1 MRSSFLKPI
10 LIFICSCGLSQ
21 ELSSLA
27 QAQEVMRDVSFKANY
42 DGSNQKYI
50 ELLPAGFDNKQRHNV
65 LITLHGHGS
74 DRWQFIN
81 QPRGECAGARQVAAR
96 HKMILISPDYRAKTS
111 WMGPAAEADL
121 VQIIDTLKT
130 QYRIDKIILLGGSM
144 GATGALTFTALHA
157 NLIDGVVALNGTADL
172 VHYPNFSAAIAA
184 SFGGT
189 PAEVP
194 DEYKRRSAI
203 YFPHKFTMPIACT
216 TGAKDSVVPPQS
228 VLMLLKQV
236 KPFSK
241 HVLSIHRPAGGHS
254 TTLEDTIQA
263 TEFVLTALR
272 D

>member
-1 MRSSFLKPI
+1 MRLSFLKPI
-10 LIFICSCGLSQ
+10 LVLICSCGVSQ
-21 ELSSLA
+21 HFSYLA
-27 QAQEVMRDVSFKANY
+27 QANEVVRDVSFKANY
-42 DGSNQKYI
+42 DESNQKYI
-50 ELLPAGFDNKQRHNV
+50 ELLPAGFDNNQLHNV

-74 DRWQFIN
+74 DRWQFIK

-121 VQIIDTLKT
+121 VQIINILKT

-172 VHYPNFSAAIAA
+172 IHYQNFSAAIAK

-228 VLMLLKQV
+228 VLKLIKQV

-254 TTLEDTIQA
+254 TTLEDTIHA
-263 TEFVLTALR
+263 TEFVLTALP

>member
-1 MRSSFLKPI
+1 MQSSFIKPI
-10 LIFICSCGLSQ
+10 LVFILSCGVSQ
-21 ELSSLA
+21 QFLPIA
-27 QAQEVMRDVSFKANY
+27 QAEEVIRDVSFKANH

-50 ELLPAGFDNKQRHNV
+50 ELLPTGFDKTQRHDV

-74 DRWQFIN
+74 DRWQFIK
-81 QPRGECAGARQVAAR
+81 QLRGECVGSRQVAAR

-172 VHYPNFSAAIAA
+172 VHYQNFNAAIAE

-189 PAEVP
+189 QTEIP

-216 TGAKDSVVPPQS
+216 TGANDNIVPPQS
-228 VLMLLKQV
+228 VLKLLQQV

-241 HVLSIHRPAGGHS
+241 HVLSIHHATGGHS
-254 TTLEDTIQA
+254 TSLADTIQA
-263 TEFVLTALR
+263 IEFVLTALHK
-272 D
+272 

>member
-1 MRSSFLKPI
+1 MQSSFIKPI
-10 LIFICSCGLSQ
+10 LVFILSCGVSQ
-21 ELSSLA
+21 HFLPIA
-27 QAQEVMRDVSFKANY
+27 QAEEVLRDVSFKANH

-50 ELLPAGFDNKQRHNV
+50 ELLPADFGNNQRHNV

-74 DRWQFIN
+74 DRWQFIK

-144 GATGALTFTALHA
+144 GATGALTFTALHV

-172 VHYPNFSAAIAA
+172 IHYQNFSAAIAK

-189 PAEVP
+189 PTEVP

-228 VLMLLKQV
+228 VLKLIKQV

-254 TTLEDTIQA
+254 TTLEDTIHA
-263 TEFVLTALR
+263 TEFVLTALQ

>member
-1 MRSSFLKPI
+1 MRSLILKPI
-10 LIFICSCGLSQ
+10 LVFICSCGLSH
-21 ELSSLA
+21 ELSHLT
-27 QAQEVMRDVSFKANY
+27 QAQEVTRDVSFKANY

-50 ELLPAGFDNKQRHNV
+50 KLLPAGFNNKQRHNV

-74 DRWQFIN
+74 DRWQFVK
-81 QPRGECAGARQVAAR
+81 QPRGECVGARQVAAR

-121 VQIIDTLKT
+121 VQIIDSLKT

-172 VHYPNFSAAIAA
+172 VHYHNFSAAIAA

-194 DEYKRRSAI
+194 DEYRRRSAI

-228 VLMLLKQV
+228 VLKLIKQV
-236 KPFSK
+236 KSYSK

-263 TEFVLTALR
+263 TEFVLTALQ